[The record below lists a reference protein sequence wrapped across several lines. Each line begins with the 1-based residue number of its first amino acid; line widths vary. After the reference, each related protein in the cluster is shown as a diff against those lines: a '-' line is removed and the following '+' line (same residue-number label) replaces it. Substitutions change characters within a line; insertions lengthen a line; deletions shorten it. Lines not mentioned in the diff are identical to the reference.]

1 MWNNGKRNNTYDN
14 YKLVFFIPYD
24 KTQLQLLMLNNDTN
38 KTILANISSF
48 FVMIS
53 YKVVT
58 LTYDQIYLLLLMFKM
73 VQGKLFIT
81 VISSFLSW

>member
-1 MWNNGKRNNTYDN
+1 
-14 YKLVFFIPYD
+14 
-24 KTQLQLLMLNNDTN
+24 MLNNDTN

-81 VISSFLSW
+81 VISSFLS